1 MVMIPF
7 QFGRIYLENSNKNG
21 HIQWLPLPIH
31 FGTIYLENCNKIND
45 IEWLP

>member
-21 HIQWLPLPIH
+21 HMQWLPIH
-31 FGTIYLENCNKIND
+31 FGRIYLENSNKIND
-45 IEWLP
+45 TEW

>member
-21 HIQWLPLPIH
+21 LIQWLPVPIH
-31 FGTIYLENCNKIND
+31 FGTIYLENSNKIND
-45 IEWLP
+45 IEWLR